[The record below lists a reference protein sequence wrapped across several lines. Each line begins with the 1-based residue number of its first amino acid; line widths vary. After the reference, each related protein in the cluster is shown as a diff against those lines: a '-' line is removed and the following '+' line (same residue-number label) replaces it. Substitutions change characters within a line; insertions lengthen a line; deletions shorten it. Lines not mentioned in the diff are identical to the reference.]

1 MHRSLK
7 LNVLIHVLFLL
18 HFSGCALQRLFI
30 PRAWQWFFF
39 PLLFYIRL
47 IWSLFR
53 TKNFFFFF
61 SFRSSGIEDLWW
73 PGAVLGCLQTLIY
86 LSYTTTNFS
95 RPPGF
100 THEKRQ
106 GSRKLLIVPVH
117 ITSKWETGVK
127 NQGLSVIRRL
137 LKITIL
143 TVEMGVGFRLCRFP
157 KWFICQL
164 P

>member
-1 MHRSLK
+1 MCLYACCFCFTFRV
-7 LNVLIHVLFLL
+7 VLYRGFSSREHDNDLFFL
-18 HFSGCALQRLFI
+18 CYFI
-30 PRAWQWFFF
+30 SDWFGICFGPRIFFFF
-39 PLLFYIRL
+39 PFQ
-47 IWSLFR
+47 
-53 TKNFFFFF
+53 
-61 SFRSSGIEDLWW
+61 SSGIEDLRR

-127 NQGLSVIRRL
+127 NQGLSVIRWL

-143 TVEMGVGFRLCRFP
+143 TVEMGVGFQLCRFP
-157 KWFICQL
+157 KCFICQL

>member
-7 LNVLIHVLFLL
+7 LK
-18 HFSGCALQRLFI
+18 CAYTH
-30 PRAWQWFFF
+30 AVSA
-39 PLLFYIRL
+39 
-47 IWSLFR
+47 SLFGLCF
-53 TKNFFFFF
+53 TEAFHPESMTMIYFSSAILYQIDLEFVSDQEFFFFF
-61 SFRSSGIEDLWW
+61 PFQSSGIEDLRR

-127 NQGLSVIRRL
+127 NQGLSVIRWL

-143 TVEMGVGFRLCRFP
+143 TVEMGVGFQLCRFP
-157 KWFICQL
+157 KCFICQL

>member
-7 LNVLIHVLFLL
+7 LNVLIHMLFLL

-30 PRAWQWFFF
+30 PRASMIFFSSAILYQIDLEF
-39 PLLFYIRL
+39 VSDPE
-47 IWSLFR
+47 
-53 TKNFFFFF
+53 FFFF
-61 SFRSSGIEDLWW
+61 SFQSSGIEDLWW

-143 TVEMGVGFRLCRFP
+143 TVETGVGFQLCRFP
-157 KWFICQL
+157 KCFICQL

>member
-1 MHRSLK
+1 MCLYTCCFCFTFRVVLYRGFSSREHR
-7 LNVLIHVLFLL
+7 
-18 HFSGCALQRLFI
+18 
-30 PRAWQWFFF
+30 WFFF

-47 IWSLFR
+47 IWNLFQ
-53 TKNFFFFF
+53 TQNFFFF
-61 SFRSSGIEDLWW
+61 SFQSSGIEDLWW

-143 TVEMGVGFRLCRFP
+143 TVEMGVGFQLCRFP
-157 KWFICQL
+157 KCFICQL